1 MVLALLPQFAS
12 CTDYL
17 CSYTLCSCFS
27 HNLEQL
33 SNLGLRLSIPRCFTP
48 LCFFLFVSFPLLYQF
63 LVVIVEIPFIVN
75 KVSEVVATL
84 QKTANKLANMTPS
97 NFGLSSS
104 SNPTSNFII
113 APSTPSSS
121 ASNYTLS
128 TFGPSTPS
136 STASCSA
143 LNNSGPSVQRSTPP
157 SVQRSTPPSE
167 CDTFGFG
174 VSICLFRNH
183 SEFIPKL
190 FECIDQTVDEGQ
202 DFHHKEK
209 GCDEEC
215 RSHAESDL
223 VSLIS
228 VQNCIMH
235 NAFHVIA

>member
-1 MVLALLPQFAS
+1 MGAFHACLVSGFALDTLTLHTQIYGFGASPTIRVVHRLPLFLHPLFLFLPQLGTIIEPWAS
-12 CTDYL
+12 PFDTQVL
-17 CSYTLCSCFS
+17 HTVM
-27 HNLEQL
+27 
-33 SNLGLRLSIPRCFTP
+33 
-48 LCFFLFVSFPLLYQF
+48 FFLFISFPLLYQF

-113 APSTPSSS
+113 APSTRSSS

-143 LNNSGPSVQRSTPP
+143 LNNSGPSVQRSTPL

-174 VSICLFRNH
+174 VSILKTLCLF
-183 SEFIPKL
+183 
-190 FECIDQTVDEGQ
+190 
-202 DFHHKEK
+202 
-209 GCDEEC
+209 
-215 RSHAESDL
+215 
-223 VSLIS
+223 
-228 VQNCIMH
+228 
-235 NAFHVIA
+235 